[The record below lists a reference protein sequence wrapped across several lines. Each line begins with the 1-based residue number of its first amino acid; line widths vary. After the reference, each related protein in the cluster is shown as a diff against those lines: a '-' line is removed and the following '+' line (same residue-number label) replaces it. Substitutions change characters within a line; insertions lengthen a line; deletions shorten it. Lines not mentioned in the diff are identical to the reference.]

1 MKTGLLIMV
10 LGLALFL
17 GGMLVKFVAPVSLL
31 LYMAGLIASGWL
43 IAKLYGKL
51 VDIIDKDSNN

>member
-1 MKTGLLIMV
+1 MV